1 MFLPYRATGII
12 YDQAPSVNAYMVHW
26 HGQSKDEPPEP
37 PPHLSFRPK
46 SGATATASG
55 GTCFS
60 WVRPRLQTSLTPHP
74 PYNVVI
80 QNEADRRAKRSGRA
94 VKDPSSS
101 CSATAASRCSPI
113 NLARCHS
120 DRARSAATASGGTCF
135 FAACSQQ
142 PRRRNPHRLNPCHPE
157 RSERRAK
164 RTGRAVKD
172 PCNSSSATAA

>member
-1 MFLPYRATGII
+1 MGSLKMNRRSHHPTCHSDRSPERQRR
-12 YDQAPSVNAYMVHW
+12 QAE
-26 HGQSKDEPPEP
+26 EPAVPG
-37 PPHLSFRPK
+37 F
-46 SGATATASG
+46 
-55 GTCFS
+55 
-60 WVRPRLQTSLTPHP
+60 RPRLQTSLTPHP

-80 QNEADRRAKRSGRA
+80 QNEADRRAKRSGCA
-94 VKDPSSS
+94 VKDPSNS